1 MYLDANDLYGH
12 SVMQLLPFELLD
24 WVYLDNFNLDSYF
37 DNGSKRCFLEV
48 DLSCPDELH
57 DLHNDYPLLH
67 EKMKISNGMSEYHLK
82 VIETN

>member
-12 SVMQLLPFELLD
+12 SVIQLLPFELLD
-24 WVYLDNFNLDSYF
+24 WVYLDNFNLDNYF

-57 DLHNDYPLLH
+57 DLHTYYPLL
-67 EKMKISNGMSEYHLK
+67 K
-82 VIETN
+82 